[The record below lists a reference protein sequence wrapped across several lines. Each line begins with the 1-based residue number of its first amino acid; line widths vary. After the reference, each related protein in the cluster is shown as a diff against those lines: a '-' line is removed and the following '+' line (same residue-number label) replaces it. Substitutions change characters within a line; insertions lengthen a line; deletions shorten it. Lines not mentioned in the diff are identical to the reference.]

1 MANARGIDVDGIK
14 VLKFLCVDR
23 KAMLK
28 VIFFIILLLVTA
40 CVPSLQVIK
49 NDSAIVGEQAI
60 YVISH
65 GWHTGFIIP
74 VQAIETVLPKLKT
87 RFPNTHYIEL
97 GWGDKGFYQSQEIT
111 TGLTLRALFWSAGSV
126 VHAVAV
132 PDNIAEFF
140 SHSEIEKL
148 CLSEQ
153 SYAALIAFIA
163 DSFKKDRHSEI
174 ITLKNGI
181 YGDSQFYE
189 GAGNYHLLNT
199 CNKWVAKGLASTGMD
214 IDPMFKLTAGSI
226 MDIIKNHKQSL
237 GMDVRQQR
245 GGACYL

>member
-1 MANARGIDVDGIK
+1 
-14 VLKFLCVDR
+14 
-23 KAMLK
+23 MLK
-28 VIFFIILLLVTA
+28 ALFFIVLLLVLA
-40 CVPSLQVIK
+40 CAPNSQAIK

-74 VQAIETVLPKLKT
+74 AQAIETVLPTLKT
-87 RFPNTHYIEL
+87 RFPNTPYIEL

-132 PDNIAEFF
+132 PDNIAEYF

-148 CLSEQ
+148 CLSKQ
-153 SYAALIAFIA
+153 SYAALIAFIV
-163 DSFKKDRHSEI
+163 DSFQKDGHSEI

-199 CNKWVAKGLASTGMD
+199 CNKWIAKGLASAGMD
-214 IDPMFKLTAGSI
+214 INPMFKLTAGSV
-226 MDIIKNHKQSL
+226 MNTVQNYKQSL
-237 GMDVRQQR
+237 DVDAKQR
-245 GGACYL
+245 GDACYP